1 MASRSGG
8 APIRTNKVRSGMDQA
23 FTLPKGTSAAPI
35 KGPGMGK
42 FPATRGLTKADIAR
56 LKKLNLKPHFS
67 FLKEK
72 TSKGTS
78 GGKRLTQAEKAKKSA
93 AAFVKLRQQIAKLGK
108 KPKVTRASD
117 FIKRR
122 NKIAG
127 VPGGK
132 AMVIGS
138 GLAAGAALTARGKI
152 KKLRK
157 SIPKY
162 GKNLTAKE
170 KADLLIKHSRKTKRP
185 GTPNKKMG
193 RNPRKGVR

>member
-1 MASRSGG
+1 MNVRA
-8 APIRTNKVRSGMDQA
+8 KV
-23 FTLPKGTSAAPI
+23 API
-35 KGPGMGK
+35 KGPGRGTK
-42 FPATRGLTKADIAR
+42 SWTKRGLTKADIAR
-56 LKKLNLKPHFS
+56 LKR
-67 FLKEK
+67 LKEK
-72 TSKGTS
+72 TSKAIPKGTL
-78 GGKRLTQAEKAKKSA
+78 GGKRLSQAEKAKKSA
-93 AAFVKLRQQIAKLGK
+93 AAFIKRRQQIAKLGK
-108 KPKVTRASD
+108 KPKLTKASD
-117 FIKRR
+117 FIRKR

-157 SIPKY
+157 SI
-162 GKNLTAKE
+162 KE
-170 KADLLIKHSRKTKRP
+170 ARPTKRP